1 MAKNYREICQNKIN
15 KSINDQ
21 DLSDTIETSIYNY
34 TYQKCIEKKYGTDF
48 TDKLF
53 KIIYKNKAMSLYLN
67 LDKDSYVGN
76 PNLLERITSGELD
89 AAKLAFYTPQVIFPA
104 HWKKYMDRQRAK
116 DELEYAKSMG
126 TITDEYRCGV
136 CKKNLTSYYTL
147 QTRSCDEPMT
157 TFVTCLT
164 CGNKWKFSN

>member
-1 MAKNYREICQNKIN
+1 MSKNYREICQNKIN
-15 KSINDQ
+15 KSTNDN
-21 DLSDTIETSIYNY
+21 DLSDKIENSIYNY
-34 TYQKCIEKKYGTDF
+34 THQKCLEKKYGTDF

-67 LDKDSYVGN
+67 LDKDSYVKN
-76 PNLLERITSGELD
+76 PNLLERIASGELD
-89 AAKLAFYTPQVIFPA
+89 ATKLAFYTPQVIFPT

-126 TITDEYRCGV
+126 TITYEYKCGV
-136 CKKNLTSYYTL
+136 CKKNITSYYTL